1 MMMMITE
8 RCIDVLA
15 DSSKSVLYVCYLV
28 NLLKNVRRIWD
39 WLVVGVKKPKQ
50 NNTYEK
56 ILMKL
61 CLLYNSVKLLYRL
74 VRTSKCHS

>member
-1 MMMMITE
+1 MMMMMMLTE
-8 RCIDVLA
+8 RLA

-39 WLVVGVKKPKQ
+39 RLAVGVKKPKQ